1 MKRFDCLRENKVF
14 ICGIVIHLKV
24 VCAINKEIYIYIYI
38 NIKYKTI
45 LLDSD
50 FSEIRTD
57 KVCMY
62 AVTDIKI

>member
-24 VCAINKEIYIYIYI
+24 VCAINKEIYIYI
-38 NIKYKTI
+38 NIKYKTFS